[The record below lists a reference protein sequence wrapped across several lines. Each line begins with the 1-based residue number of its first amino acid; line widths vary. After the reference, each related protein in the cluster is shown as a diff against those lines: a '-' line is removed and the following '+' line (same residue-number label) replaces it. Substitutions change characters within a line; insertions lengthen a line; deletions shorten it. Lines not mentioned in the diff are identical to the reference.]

1 MRIIFYFYKLIVIYI
16 VSFTIFFVDTFIFIS
31 LILKLIIIPHFFSFF
46 LLINLVWFENYVH
59 NVDNKKDISLY
70 DERYNFE
77 MRYIKIEEQVEYLKN
92 RYLLL
97 TKEEYNNLVW
107 NCCQTQLIHFSIRDT
122 DEKVE
127 EEENQGFQTNGK
139 KLDEEAKKE

>member
-1 MRIIFYFYKLIVIYI
+1 MRIIFYFYKLIIIYI
-16 VSFTIFFVDTFIFIS
+16 GSFTIFFVDTFIFIS

-46 LLINLVWFENYVH
+46 LLINLVWFESYVH

-107 NCCQTQLIHFSIRDT
+107 NCCQT
-122 DEKVE
+122 
-127 EEENQGFQTNGK
+127 
-139 KLDEEAKKE
+139 